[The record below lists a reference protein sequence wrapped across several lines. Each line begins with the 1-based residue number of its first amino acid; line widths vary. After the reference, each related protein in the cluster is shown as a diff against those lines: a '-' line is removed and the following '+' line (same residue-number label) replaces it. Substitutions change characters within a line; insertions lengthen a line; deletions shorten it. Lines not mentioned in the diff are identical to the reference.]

1 MCHDMH
7 HQARPGATCITRPD
21 LARHNQPDR
30 ASVQPAPSR
39 SDPRVI
45 THHHARGVMSC
56 TTSHH
61 TGRRCVCVSC
71 HASPPRPVAP
81 WSTRPDLT
89 RHDPRHDQPDRA
101 SVQPAPSRSDPR
113 VITHH
118 HARGVMSCAT
128 SHHTGWWCACV
139 MTCITKPDLAQLA
152 SQDRTWR
159 AITNQTGPQSN
170 PLQVGLTL
178 A

>member
-1 MCHDMH
+1 VCHDMH

-21 LARHNQPDR
+21 LARHNQPDQ

-61 TGRRCVCVSC
+61 TGRRCACVMSC
-71 HASPPRPVAP
+71 I
-81 WSTRPDLT
+81 TRPDLA
-89 RHDPRHDQPDRA
+89 RHDQPDRTSA
-101 SVQPAPSRSDPR
+101 QPAPSRSDPR

-152 SQDRTWR
+152 SPDWTWR
-159 AITNQTGPQSN
+159 AMTNQTGPQSKS
-170 PLQVGLTL
+170 V
-178 A
+178 